1 MIRAALNAAI
11 TALTAPLTLA
21 SLKTMLG
28 LIADNTRSYT
38 VYTALVSQTGTDTPS
53 VIILENTL
61 GGTPSFTYDDVGIY
75 FVDLATAFTAD
86 KTFVQI
92 NLNDDGNGNQ
102 VTAKW
107 ETNNR
112 ISIHTLDNANAAA
125 NGKLAKAYL
134 EIRIYE

>member
-53 VIILENTL
+53 VIVLENTL
-61 GGTPSFTYDDVGIY
+61 GGHPHSLTMMWGFT
-75 FVDLATAFTAD
+75 L
-86 KTFVQI
+86 
-92 NLNDDGNGNQ
+92 
-102 VTAKW
+102 W
-107 ETNNR
+107 
-112 ISIHTLDNANAAA
+112 TLRQLSQPTRHLF
-125 NGKLAKAYL
+125 KST
-134 EIRIYE
+134 